1 MGGGCGKA
9 PRIAVNHAVNVLEH
23 IHRGEPQ
30 HAIAL
35 CSDESIASPVA
46 PQCVVGEVCAAID
59 FDDEPRRVRR
69 KVGVVRA
76 ERHLPPKVVWPQ
88 QRIAKRHP
96 EPRLRRRHAAAE

>member
-9 PRIAVNHAVNVLEH
+9 PRIAVTTPSMCSNTSTEVN
-23 IHRGEPQ
+23 RST
-30 HAIAL
+30 AIAL
-35 CSDESIASPVA
+35 CSDESIASRVA